1 MSEVINNMKTR
12 RSIRKYKPD
21 MIPEDVLNRIIEAG
35 TYAATGM
42 GKQSPIIIA
51 VTNKEIRDKFS
62 KMNAEIMG
70 VDSDPF
76 YGAPVVLIV
85 LADKARPTYVYDGSL
100 VMGNL
105 MLAAHAEGIGSC
117 WIQGRNREAADG
129 SSSEE
134 YLRELLHF
142 PQRLR
147 LEASLS
153 LGMPAATPAPHSLE
167 ELKTEKVHEEAMDAH
182 LLVNVRYT
190 LKPGTREEFLKKFE
204 EIEAAPCSRKEPGN
218 LRYDYFCPEDDADA
232 MCLIEEWTD
241 TEAQKIHGATP
252 HYQKLAALKKEYV
265 LHMDL
270 VKTYIDSIPPAVTSE

>member
-1 MSEVINNMKTR
+1 MNTMSAEQTQVSYENAWVNLELSWRFYQMSEVINNMKTR

-117 WIQGRNREAADG
+117 WIHRAK
-129 SSSEE
+129 EE
-134 YLRELLHF
+134 FESAEGKAFLK
-142 PQRLR
+142 
-147 LEASLS
+147 S
-153 LGMPAATPAPHSLE
+153 LGIEGDYEGIGHCVLGYTDGEEPKAMP
-167 ELKTEKVHEEAMDAH
+167 
-182 LLVNVRYT
+182 
-190 LKPGTREEFLKKFE
+190 
-204 EIEAAPCSRKEPGN
+204 RKEN
-218 LRYDYFCPEDDADA
+218 
-232 MCLIEEWTD
+232 
-241 TEAQKIHGATP
+241 
-252 HYQKLAALKKEYV
+252 YV
-265 LHMDL
+265 YC
-270 VKTYIDSIPPAVTSE
+270 VK

>member
-1 MSEVINNMKTR
+1 MNIMSAEQTQVSYENARVNLELSWRFYQMSEVINNMKTR

-21 MIPEDVLNRIIEAG
+21 MIPENVLNRIIEAG

-117 WIQGRNREAADG
+117 WIHRAK
-129 SSSEE
+129 EE
-134 YLRELLHF
+134 FESAEGKAFLK
-142 PQRLR
+142 
-147 LEASLS
+147 S
-153 LGMPAATPAPHSLE
+153 LGIEGDYEGIGHCVLGYTDGEEPKAMP
-167 ELKTEKVHEEAMDAH
+167 
-182 LLVNVRYT
+182 
-190 LKPGTREEFLKKFE
+190 
-204 EIEAAPCSRKEPGN
+204 RKEN
-218 LRYDYFCPEDDADA
+218 
-232 MCLIEEWTD
+232 
-241 TEAQKIHGATP
+241 
-252 HYQKLAALKKEYV
+252 YV
-265 LHMDL
+265 YC
-270 VKTYIDSIPPAVTSE
+270 VK

>member
-1 MSEVINNMKTR
+1 MNTMSAEQTRVSYENARVNLEFSWRFYQMSEVINNMKTR

-21 MIPEDVLNRIIEAG
+21 MIPDDVLNRIIEAG

-117 WIQGRNREAADG
+117 WIHRAK
-129 SSSEE
+129 EE
-134 YLRELLHF
+134 FESAEGKAFLK
-142 PQRLR
+142 
-147 LEASLS
+147 S
-153 LGMPAATPAPHSLE
+153 LGIEGDYEGIGHCVLGYTDGEEPKAMP
-167 ELKTEKVHEEAMDAH
+167 
-182 LLVNVRYT
+182 
-190 LKPGTREEFLKKFE
+190 
-204 EIEAAPCSRKEPGN
+204 RKEN
-218 LRYDYFCPEDDADA
+218 
-232 MCLIEEWTD
+232 
-241 TEAQKIHGATP
+241 
-252 HYQKLAALKKEYV
+252 YV
-265 LHMDL
+265 YC
-270 VKTYIDSIPPAVTSE
+270 VK